1 MSERPESATVK
12 CEEVQAQLMT
22 YLTREMG
29 EGRLDLI
36 REHLKKCPACHAEAA
51 QLHETLGFL
60 HDASKTES
68 DIPTRLSAERR
79 TLIARAY
86 MHPIL
91 DGIYRHHIVVS
102 IVVTLL
108 ALLVVGTV
116 LRRVKA
122 WHTEKLDPGFTV
134 IIGSG
139 PPELPGMA
147 TNR

>member
-1 MSERPESATVK
+1 
-12 CEEVQAQLMT
+12 
-22 YLTREMG
+22 
-29 EGRLDLI
+29 
-36 REHLKKCPACHAEAA
+36 
-51 QLHETLGFL
+51 
-60 HDASKTES
+60 
-68 DIPTRLSAERR
+68 
-79 TLIARAY
+79 

-91 DGIYRHHIVVS
+91 DSIYRHHIVVS

-116 LRRVKA
+116 LRKVKA
-122 WHTEKLDPGFTV
+122 WHTEKLDPGIPV